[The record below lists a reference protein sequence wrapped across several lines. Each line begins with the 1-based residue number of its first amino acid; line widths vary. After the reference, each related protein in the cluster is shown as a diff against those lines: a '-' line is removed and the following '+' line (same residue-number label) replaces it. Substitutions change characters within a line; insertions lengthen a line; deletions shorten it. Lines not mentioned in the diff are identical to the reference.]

1 MTLHHSGFIVEDID
15 LWEKKMVFEEKINDV
30 FDPIQNSRL
39 TLYKNFGSS
48 YIELIQPMNEQ
59 SLSWNSLQR
68 AGNHF
73 NHFCY
78 SVDTMEEMEKVCAKY
93 GLHAVAAPVP
103 AILFNNKKVAFYYSF
118 NGQMVEFLIEH

>member
-1 MTLHHSGFIVEDID
+1 MTLHHSGFIVENID
-15 LWEKKMVFEEKINDV
+15 LWEKQMAFEEKVNDV

-39 TLYKNFGSS
+39 TLYKNFCSC

-78 SVDTMEEMEKVCAKY
+78 SVNTMEEMEMVTSKFR
-93 GLHAVAAPVP
+93 LLPVAAPVP
-103 AILFNNKKVAFYYSF
+103 AVLFNNKKVAFYYSL
-118 NGQMVEFLIEH
+118 NRQMVEFLIEN